1 MWELICHHRYCWG
14 TIAAD
19 RSVWRSDGQSFGVQ
33 PLTDHIGLHF
43 PGPQSR
49 IVVPRTEPWLS
60 LTGIRIEVT
69 LRIAS
74 YPSGQQHLIA
84 GDGSFGMYL
93 EHAVL
98 FGYCGDNATMESV
111 NTTSDMV
118 AQFTPVPLGR
128 WIRLTFEH
136 NGFNAMALFIND
148 ALAATRPVINAIPG
162 AGPQGVVI
170 GNGIGTTLGYL
181 RGDIES
187 VKVWRIDPRAMQREF
202 LARPL
207 DPAVAECWNE
217 FLRSLRHALR
227 NNPDCARSLADTL
240 AGLTN
245 GFERALAQ
253 KDQHDIDEFSKIC
266 DEYRKLWRAGLID
279 SAQMQ
284 DLAARLRAWLIAKGL
299 FNPDDLA
306 LQQLP
311 DDPCFQ
317 LILKQL
323 SPLTCDPELMVL
335 LKAFAGNPRRRKR
348 PRRS

>member
-33 PLTDHIGLHF
+33 PLIYHIGLHF

-60 LTGIRIEVT
+60 LTGIRVEIVT
-69 LRIAS
+69 RLADTE
-74 YPSGQQHLIA
+74 GWLIDG
-84 GDGSFGMYL
+84 GDAFGL
-93 EHAVL
+93 L
-98 FGYCGDNATMESV
+98 LNRGLLIGNGFGRDV
-111 NTTSDMV
+111 INTYDS
-118 AQFTPVPLGR
+118 PLAIPTEQ

-136 NGFNAMALFIND
+136 IGFNAMALFIND
-148 ALAATRPVINAIPG
+148 ALAATSPVINAIPG

-284 DLAARLRAWLIAKGL
+284 ELAARLRAWLIAKGL

>member
-33 PLTDHIGLHF
+33 PLIDHIGLHF

-60 LTGIRIEVT
+60 LTGIRVEIVT
-69 LRIAS
+69 RLADTE
-74 YPSGQQHLIA
+74 GWLIDG
-84 GDGSFGMYL
+84 GDAFGL
-93 EHAVL
+93 L
-98 FGYCGDNATMESV
+98 LNRGLLIGNGFGRDV
-111 NTTSDMV
+111 INTLDS
-118 AQFTPVPLGR
+118 PLAIPTEQ

-148 ALAATRPVINAIPG
+148 ALAATSPVINAIPG

-284 DLAARLRAWLIAKGL
+284 ELAARLRAWLIAKGL

>member
-60 LTGIRIEVT
+60 LTGIRVEIVT
-69 LRIAS
+69 RLADTEGWLIDGGDAF
-74 YPSGQQHLIA
+74 GLHLNQGLLI
-84 GDGSFGMYL
+84 GRGFGRD
-93 EHAVL
+93 VI
-98 FGYCGDNATMESV
+98 
-111 NTTSDMV
+111 NTLDS
-118 AQFTPVPLGR
+118 PLAIPTEQ

-284 DLAARLRAWLIAKGL
+284 ELAARLRAWLIAKGL

-323 SPLTCDPELMVL
+323 SPLTCDPQLMVL

>member
-1 MWELICHHRYCWG
+1 LVWELICHHRYCWG

-60 LTGIRIEVT
+60 LTGIRVEIVT
-69 LRIAS
+69 RLADTEGWLIDGGDTFGLHLNRGLLIG
-74 YPSGQQHLIA
+74 SG
-84 GDGSFGMYL
+84 FGRD
-93 EHAVL
+93 VI
-98 FGYCGDNATMESV
+98 
-111 NTTSDMV
+111 NTLDS
-118 AQFTPVPLGR
+118 PLAIPTEQ

-148 ALAATRPVINAIPG
+148 ALAATRPVINAIPS

-207 DPAVAECWNE
+207 DPAVAECWNK

-279 SAQMQ
+279 SARMQ
-284 DLAARLRAWLIAKGL
+284 ELAARLRAWLIAKGL
-299 FNPDDLA
+299 FNPDDPA
-306 LQQLP
+306 LQKFI

-323 SPLTCDPELMVL
+323 SPLTCDPQLMVL
-335 LKAFAGNPRRRKR
+335 LKAFAGNPQA
-348 PRRS
+348 PQAASRS

>member
-1 MWELICHHRYCWG
+1 
-14 TIAAD
+14 
-19 RSVWRSDGQSFGVQ
+19 
-33 PLTDHIGLHF
+33 
-43 PGPQSR
+43 
-49 IVVPRTEPWLS
+49 
-60 LTGIRIEVT
+60 
-69 LRIAS
+69 
-74 YPSGQQHLIA
+74 
-84 GDGSFGMYL
+84 
-93 EHAVL
+93 
-98 FGYCGDNATMESV
+98 
-111 NTTSDMV
+111 
-118 AQFTPVPLGR
+118 
-128 WIRLTFEH
+128 
-136 NGFNAMALFIND
+136 
-148 ALAATRPVINAIPG
+148 
-162 AGPQGVVI
+162 
-170 GNGIGTTLGYL
+170 
-181 RGDIES
+181 
-187 VKVWRIDPRAMQREF
+187 MQREF

-284 DLAARLRAWLIAKGL
+284 ELAARLRAWLIAKGL

-306 LQQLP
+306 LQQLS

-335 LKAFAGNPRRRKR
+335 LKVFAGNPRRRKR

>member
-33 PLTDHIGLHF
+33 PLIDHIGLHF

-60 LTGIRIEVT
+60 LTGIRVEIVT
-69 LRIAS
+69 RLADTEGWLIDGGDAF
-74 YPSGQQHLIA
+74 GLHLNQGLLI
-84 GDGSFGMYL
+84 GRGFGRD
-93 EHAVL
+93 VI
-98 FGYCGDNATMESV
+98 
-111 NTTSDMV
+111 NTLDS
-118 AQFTPVPLGR
+118 PLAIPTEQ

-148 ALAATRPVINAIPG
+148 ALAATSPVINAIPG

-284 DLAARLRAWLIAKGL
+284 ELAARLRAWLIAKGL